1 MKNHS
6 TDMTKG
12 NIPKLIINFALPL
25 LAGNLFQQLYNTVDT
40 IIVGNFV
47 SGQALGAIGSTTM
60 IINTMIGFFTGLSTG
75 GTIVIGQFFGARQEE
90 QVRKSSA
97 TLISGTVILGIA
109 FTFLGIILT
118 PKLLYAV
125 STPDEVF
132 HDAKTYLIFYFSGV
146 IFLMLYNMASGILRA
161 VGDSRRPFYFLIIS
175 SLTNVALDFFFV
187 LICKMGIA
195 GVALATVISQGISA
209 VLVVIVLLKTK
220 ECYGISLKSLHIDF
234 EILKRIL
241 KFGIPGAFQLSIT
254 FLSNTFVQK
263 YINFFGYECI
273 AGWTAFN
280 KVDSFCLLPMQSV
293 SLSVTTFVSQNYGA
307 NQIERAKKG
316 VLVST
321 VLIMTISALVMIPM
335 LIFSHELV
343 CIFNRN
349 EKIIYYAEYFL
360 KVSAFFYVI
369 RCLNQIYAGA
379 LRGFGNATVPMCVLL
394 GSFVVFRQ
402 TYLFT
407 ATKLTDSFFP
417 IALAYPI
424 GWGVCSAA
432 MVISYIVF
440 MKRNKK
446 SFKI

>member
-75 GTIVIGQFFGARQEE
+75 GTIVMGQFFGARQEE

-161 VGDSRRPFYFLIIS
+161 VGDSKRPFYFLIIS

-220 ECYGISLKSLHIDF
+220 ECYGISLKYLHIDF

-273 AGWTAFN
+273 AGWTADR
-280 KVDSFCLLPMQSV
+280 KSV
-293 SLSVTTFVSQNYGA
+293 V
-307 NQIERAKKG
+307 
-316 VLVST
+316 
-321 VLIMTISALVMIPM
+321 
-335 LIFSHELV
+335 
-343 CIFNRN
+343 
-349 EKIIYYAEYFL
+349 
-360 KVSAFFYVI
+360 
-369 RCLNQIYAGA
+369 
-379 LRGFGNATVPMCVLL
+379 
-394 GSFVVFRQ
+394 
-402 TYLFT
+402 
-407 ATKLTDSFFP
+407 
-417 IALAYPI
+417 
-424 GWGVCSAA
+424 
-432 MVISYIVF
+432 
-440 MKRNKK
+440 
-446 SFKI
+446 